1 MKKLISL
8 LLSLVMVLSMG
19 VTAFAAEATTTE
31 TVTYGDTTYTVTTS
45 AGVRT
50 VTDNNTGI
58 TATYNLSNGMLLLE
72 DSNTEETVTINVGDL
87 MQEGMVAPAA
97 SNSSDDNE
105 YAYEYS
111 LKTYNGKQYN
121 FWEIQ
126 IPDEIKMTYV
136 NVNNQ
141 TYLTDFRVNVDN
153 MREAQDSILGGWG
166 RTILAVIMGIVAA
179 TPVGAVATA
188 ILAIAGTLIGG
199 DSIFDLIGY
208 SETIATC
215 KENCEDAFDAVIV
228 YTTPSA

>member
-1 MKKLISL
+1 MKKFISL
-8 LLSLVMVLSMG
+8 LLSLVMVFSLG

-31 TVTYGDTTYTVTTS
+31 TVTYGDTTYTITTS
-45 AGVRT
+45 ANERT
-50 VTDNNTGI
+50 VTDNNTGV
-58 TATYNLSNGMLLLE
+58 TATYNLSNGMLILE
-72 DSNTEETVTINVGDL
+72 NSNTEESFTIDIETIK
-87 MQEGMVAPAA
+87 QESLIAPAA

-111 LKTYNGKQYN
+111 LKTYGGKQYN

-126 IPDEIKMTYV
+126 IPDEIKMTYA
-136 NVNNQ
+136 NVNNL
-141 TYLTDFRVNVDN
+141 TYLNSFAANVDD
-153 MREAQDSILGGWG
+153 MREAQDSVLGGWG

-179 TPVGAVATA
+179 TPVGAIATA
-188 ILAIAGTLIGG
+188 VLAVLGTLIGG

-215 KENCEDAFDAVIV
+215 KDNCEEAFNAVIV